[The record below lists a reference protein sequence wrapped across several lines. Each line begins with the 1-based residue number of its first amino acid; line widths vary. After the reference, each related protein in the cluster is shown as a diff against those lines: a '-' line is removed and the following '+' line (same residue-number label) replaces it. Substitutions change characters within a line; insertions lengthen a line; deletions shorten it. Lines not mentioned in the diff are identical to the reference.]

1 MLPFVH
7 FIRSCPNILLR
18 FPSSISFSC
27 SAKPSLAARKFPD
40 VPVLPGFLSFAM
52 TSHHHL
58 TGRVRH
64 ALAMTSHHHLTGRVC
79 HALAM
84 RSHHHLTGRVRHA
97 LAMTPHH
104 HLIGRVRHALADTT
118 PSSSRRDYIPTSCF
132 HNNISDH
139 HRARHAFAMTPHR
152 HLRGLRSS
160 CFSYDTYSS
169 ST

>member
-58 TGRVRH
+58 TGRVCHALTMRSHHHLTGRVRH
-64 ALAMTSHHHLTGRVC
+64 ALAMTSHHHLIGRVR

-104 HLIGRVRHALADTT
+104 HLIGRVRHALA
-118 PSSSRRDYIPTSCF
+118 
-132 HNNISDH
+132 
-139 HRARHAFAMTPHR
+139 MTPHHHLPDGTI
-152 HLRGLRSS
+152 HLRHVFTTTFQIIIVHVMRLP
-160 CFSYDTYSS
+160 
-169 ST
+169 